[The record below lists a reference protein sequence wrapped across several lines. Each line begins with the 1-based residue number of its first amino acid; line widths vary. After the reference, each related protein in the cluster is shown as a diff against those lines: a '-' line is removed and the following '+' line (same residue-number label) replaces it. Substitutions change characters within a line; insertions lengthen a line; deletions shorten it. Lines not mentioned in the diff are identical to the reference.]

1 MHKKKILFM
10 TNLPTPYRVNFFN
23 ELAHYFDLTVVFEAK
38 NIKSTKFNWINEDNF
53 KFNYHFLTKSNLQKF
68 IPNFRVLK
76 YLKKDYYDYTILT
89 NYSNATEIFSTL
101 YVKLRK
107 IKFFYEFDGAINRK
121 ESKIKIFI
129 KKILLMGAVG
139 YYSPSESTDDVIRKY
154 TNNHVK
160 IMRYSFTSLFD
171 KDILKEP
178 LSRVERS
185 EIRKKLNIN
194 HEKVVIA
201 VGQFIHRKGFDTLLK
216 ATNLML
222 SNSDVGIYI
231 VGGKPTKEFLSLVE
245 TGRNSKNV
253 HFIEFLNSSEL
264 KELYKASDLFV
275 LPTREDVWG
284 LVINEAL
291 SNGLPVISTY
301 NCVAAVE
308 LVKNHYNGILINSE
322 DVNQLSKIL
331 DELVDNSDLLDIF
344 SHNAIESVKNYTF
357 ENMAKQHFN
366 ELNKIES

>member
-1 MHKKKILFM
+1 MLKKKILFI

-23 ELAHYFDLTVVFEAK
+23 ELTRYFDLTVIFEAK
-38 NIKSTKFNWINEDNF
+38 LTKSTKFNWIQEENF
-53 KFNYHFLTKSNLQKF
+53 KFKYIFLTNANLLRF
-68 IPNFRVLK
+68 VPNFRILK

-89 NYSNATEIFSTL
+89 NYSNATEILSTL

-107 IKFFYEFDGAINRK
+107 IKFFYEFDGAIDRK
-121 ESKIKIFI
+121 ESKIKVFF
-129 KKILLMGAVG
+129 KKILLIGAVG
-139 YYSPSESTDDVIRKY
+139 YFSPSEPTDNVIRKY

-171 KDILKEP
+171 NDILKEP
-178 LSRVERS
+178 LSCVERS
-185 EIRKKLNIN
+185 EIRKRLNIN
-194 HEKVVIA
+194 HEKVILA

-245 TGRNSKNV
+245 TGRNSRNV

-301 NCVAAVE
+301 NCVGAVE
-308 LVKNHYNGILINSE
+308 LVKNDYNGILINSE

-331 DELVDNSDLLDIF
+331 DELIDSSDLLD
-344 SHNAIESVKNYTF
+344 SYSRNAIISIKNYTF
-357 ENMAKQHFN
+357 ENMAEQHFN
-366 ELNKIES
+366 ELNKIE